1 MVWARAL
8 QWAEDNA
15 KLAELVS
22 LARGNRVPH
31 GAPFEQGQPG
41 GGCGPQCM
49 HACVLVS
56 AFVHALVHICACVY
70 IHTNLFKRRR
80 VEDDVCSSFRCNLC
94 KFVCVLKC
102 KTGCVSV
109 CVPM

>member
-15 KLAELVS
+15 KLAESVPF
-22 LARGNRVPH
+22 ARGNRVPH

-49 HACVLVS
+49 YACAFVS
-56 AFVHALVHICACVY
+56 VFVHALVYIRVY
-70 IHTNLFKRRR
+70 ASTSTHLFSKGAELRMMY
-80 VEDDVCSSFRCNLC
+80 VQ
-94 KFVCVLKC
+94 VLGLIYVDSC
-102 KTGCVSV
+102 MC
-109 CVPM
+109 